1 MICSR
6 FSYAI
11 SFIVLLKHLTCLL
24 KKLRSEGYVNG
35 SAVKM
40 VMAKIGREERK
51 HILYISPFPIP
62 GCHAVRG
69 KRVPEIHKTHV
80 RMRFFPIRP
89 MYTRCV
95 TNKPICILEA
105 TQLET
110 VAPLVY
116 KQRLFPVIRDTLA
129 PSPDYQSRKHG
140 CNL

>member
-1 MICSR
+1 MVR
-6 FSYAI
+6 LK
-11 SFIVLLKHLTCLL
+11 LLSSLL
-24 KKLRSEGYVNG
+24 QELRRKRYIDG
-35 SAVKM
+35 STIKV

-51 HILYISPFPIP
+51 HILYISPFPIL